1 MQTSS
6 HQVEFGSGR
15 GGVGGGDDEER
26 KWRNREALR
35 HIIGQ
40 WNGNRLDLFSL
51 SEHNEVNN
59 TTVKLAATHHCNYNS
74 INVLIR
80 YLQEAGHKVHPC
92 EFEGIGA
99 GRHRDADWKVP
110 SRHEEATHNRLRP
123 LRDPPQRR

>member
-1 MQTSS
+1 M
-6 HQVEFGSGR
+6 EFGSGR

-40 WNGNRLDLFSL
+40 WNGNRLDLCSL

-99 GRHRDADWKVP
+99 GRHRDAD
-110 SRHEEATHNRLRP
+110 
-123 LRDPPQRR
+123 